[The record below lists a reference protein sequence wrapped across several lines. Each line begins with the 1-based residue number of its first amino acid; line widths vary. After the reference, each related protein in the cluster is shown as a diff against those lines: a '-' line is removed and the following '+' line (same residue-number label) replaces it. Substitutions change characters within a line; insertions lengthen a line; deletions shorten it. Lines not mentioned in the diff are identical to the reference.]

1 MPSVG
6 VNKSIKLY
14 YLMAKKIL
22 IETSPQEV
30 RIAILK
36 EEKLDEFFL
45 DTPFSRSLVGNIYK
59 GRIVNID
66 PTLQAAFVEFG
77 EERNGFLPL
86 DEIDPQY
93 FIVKPKTRRK
103 RIENLLQKGQPLIVQ
118 VTKDPRGEKGAYLTT
133 YLALAGRYLV
143 LMPNKPVKGVSL
155 KIEEAR
161 KRRAFKEF
169 LSQLEL
175 PKGMGLIVRT
185 AAAGRSKRD
194 LLKDLDYLFRLWDI
208 IRKKASEAPI
218 PSLLYE
224 EPPLIFKV
232 IRDYF
237 TWEVKEVLVDDETI
251 YQRLLG
257 FFQEFMPRYR
267 SRLRLYKDPLPLFE
281 RFHVEEQVKELYQR
295 EFILPSGGSLYF
307 DLSEALVAI
316 DVNTSKGKG
325 PWDPESLAFLTNLE
339 AASEIPR
346 QLRLRGL
353 SGLIVIDFIDM
364 TDPAHKKEVER
375 TLREGFKV
383 DKAKVDLGSISKFGL
398 LEVSRQRLRPSLLE
412 ISADVCPYCQG
423 KGWIRKTALLA
434 EEILRELRK
443 FALRGEGQ
451 VKLRARPEIIEYL
464 EKERV
469 EELGKL
475 GIEILFCP
483 DSQFPFDLYEILP
496 IKGEEER

>member
-1 MPSVG
+1 
-6 VNKSIKLY
+6 
-14 YLMAKKIL
+14 MAKKIL

-36 EEKLDEFFL
+36 EDKLEEFFL
-45 DTPFSRSLVGNIYK
+45 DTPFSRSLVGNVYK
-59 GRIVNID
+59 GRVVNID

-77 EERNGFLPL
+77 EGKNGFLPL
-86 DEIDPQY
+86 EEIDPSY
-93 FIVKPKTRRK
+93 FLTKPRSRRK
-103 RIENLLQKGQPLIVQ
+103 RIESLLQRGQPLIVQ

-155 KIEEAR
+155 KIEQPER
-161 KRRAFKEF
+161 RRAFKEF

-175 PKGMGLIVRT
+175 PEGMGLIVRT
-185 AAAGRSKRD
+185 AASGRSKRE
-194 LLKDLDYLFRLWDI
+194 LFRDLEHLFRVWESI
-208 IRKKASEAPI
+208 KKKAAEEGI

-224 EPPLIFKV
+224 EPPMALKV

-237 TWEVKEVLVDDETI
+237 TWEVKEILVDDEGI
-251 YQRLLG
+251 YQKILS

-267 SRLRLYKDPLPLFE
+267 SRVRLYKDPLPLFE
-281 RFHVEEQVKELYQR
+281 RFHVEEQVKGLYQR

-307 DLSEALVAI
+307 DLTEALVAI

-353 SGLIVIDFIDM
+353 SGLVVVDFIDM
-364 TDPAHKKEVER
+364 ADTAHKKEVER
-375 TLREGFKV
+375 TLREGFKT
-383 DKAKVDLGSISKFGL
+383 DKAKVEVGSISKFGL
-398 LEVSRQRLRPSLLE
+398 LELSRQRLRPSLLE
-412 ISADVCPYCQG
+412 VATEACPHCGG
-423 KGWIRKTALLA
+423 KGWIRKTPLLG

-464 EKERV
+464 QKYKL
-469 EELGKL
+469 EELERLKVK
-475 GIEILFCP
+475 ILFYP
-483 DSQFPFDLYEILP
+483 DSGVPFDLYEISP
-496 IKGEEER
+496 IKGEER